1 MQIFVMTAKH
11 LSARISLSFGPIL
24 NIIVVLL
31 YKGILDYAPMI
42 LAMLFII
49 SLLKK
54 GWKQKFLSLF
64 VEIMCIYV
72 LELRLFKHSSGT
84 YSR

>member
-11 LSARISLSFGPIL
+11 LSVRVSLSFGPIL

-31 YKGILDYAPMI
+31 YKDILDYAPMI
-42 LAMLFII
+42 HAMFFII

-64 VEIMCIYV
+64 AEIMCIYV
-72 LELRLFKHSSGT
+72 ELRLFKHSSGT

>member
-11 LSARISLSFGPIL
+11 LSVGVSLSFGPIL

-31 YKGILDYAPMI
+31 YKDILDYALMI
-42 LAMLFII
+42 HAMFFII

-54 GWKQKFLSLF
+54 G
-64 VEIMCIYV
+64 
-72 LELRLFKHSSGT
+72 
-84 YSR
+84 